1 MRISEIFY
9 SLQGEGILTGL
20 PTIFVRTTGC
30 NLRCTWCD
38 TQFAYEGGGE
48 IAVDHIVSNLE
59 DFPVKR
65 VCITGGEP
73 LLQEELPILIS
84 RLLDSGYE
92 VSLETNGS
100 KSIRGYLE
108 FGSLVISLD
117 IKCPKSEMHESMDF
131 LNIKRLRDKDQLKFV
146 IADEG
151 DYEYSKGILS
161 EHKPQCNIIMM
172 PVGGIELKDLAE
184 WVLRDGLDVRALPQ
198 LQKIIWGDI
207 RGI

>member
-20 PTIFVRTTGC
+20 PTIFVRTSGC

-48 IAVDHIVSNLE
+48 IEVVHIVSNLE

-73 LLQEELPILIS
+73 LLQDELPILIS

-92 VSLETNGS
+92 VSIETNGS

-108 FGSLVISLD
+108 FDSLVISLD
-117 IKCPKSEMHESMDF
+117 IKCPGSEMHESMD
-131 LNIKRLRDKDQLKFV
+131 LSNIQRLRKTDQLKFV
-146 IADEG
+146 IADEV
-151 DYEYSKGILS
+151 DYEYAKVILAQH
-161 EHKPQCNIIMM
+161 EPQCNVIIM
-172 PVGGIELKDLAE
+172 PVGGTDLKALAE
-184 WVLRDGLDVRALPQ
+184 WVLRDGLDVRTLPQ

-207 RGI
+207 RGV

>member
-38 TQFAYEGGGE
+38 TLFAYEGGGE
-48 IAVDHIVSNLE
+48 IEVDHIVSNLE

-73 LLQEELPILIS
+73 LLQEELTILIS

-100 KSIRGYLE
+100 KSIRVYLE
-108 FGSLVISLD
+108 FDPLVISLD
-117 IKCPKSEMHESMDF
+117 IKCPRSEMHESMDF
-131 LNIKRLRDKDQLKFV
+131 PNIQRLRKTDQLKFV

-151 DYEYSKGILS
+151 DYQYAKKIIS
-161 EHKPQCNIIMM
+161 EHKPKCNVIMM
-172 PVGGIELKDLAE
+172 PVGGTDLKDLAE
-184 WVLRDGLDVRALPQ
+184 WVLRDGLNVRTLPQ

-207 RGI
+207 RGV